1 MASAGAVIVVLFL
14 ALVARIV
21 PVLKQRYKM
30 VLADLR
36 KPFDP
41 SKISWRLG
49 ATNADKTKGM
59 ALAYIDAR
67 DVMERLDDVA
77 GLNWQC
83 EYTSMHNGSC
93 CCRIGIKVGDEW
105 IWRSNGALNLAD
117 SDKTDAKEMAE
128 KGSYSD
134 AFKRSAVLFGIG
146 RYLYDLDSPWVAIE
160 PAGRSFKIAKPE
172 YARLEAMLA
181 KGVVNT
187 PSKAPTTVPQ
197 AQTPTKPTVAAEAY
211 APASVTV
218 SETAMTPKRWLEIG
232 IDRVKGLDSKGL
244 DEFTEKYHAKI
255 AKLRPLEPALH
266 AKLMDAIKDRQGDLG

>member
-1 MASAGAVIVVLFL
+1 MN
-14 ALVARIV
+14 
-21 PVLKQRYKM
+21 
-30 VLADLR
+30 LADL
-36 KPFDP
+36 KAPFAP

-67 DVMERLDDVA
+67 DVMERLDEVA

-181 KGVVNT
+181 KGTINT
-187 PSKAPTTVPQ
+187 PSKAPTAVPQ
-197 AQTPTKPTVAAEAY
+197 TQTPAKPTVAAGAY

-218 SETAMTPKRWLEIG
+218 PEPAMTPKRWLEIG
-232 IDRVKGLDSKGL
+232 IDRVKGLDANGL
-244 DEFTEKYHAKI
+244 DEFSEKHADKI
-255 AKLRPLEPALH
+255 ARVRTMEPDLH
-266 AKLMDAIKDRQGDLG
+266 AKLVTAIKDRYVALG